1 MKTQIK
7 TYLPCFNGYYGSIFE
22 ASSEEQEID
31 NINDERAKLNL
42 PDIDYDACE
51 WDYSE
56 YYKDMSEKITD
67 TIEGF
72 LQELYPSISIK
83 YEKTVSPKEYNF
95 TNDSINIELYI
106 DEKTLGKIYNYLL
119 SHKPEF
125 EKYLGKYTS
134 CSGFI
139 SSYSDQPET
148 WLNEYWKDIRTNG
161 HYLGS
166 ILECNDQPWFGS
178 DQTERNVNTEDFI
191 YTIHVSE
198 NELEIDDYKIND
210 NILDYPFVMAT
221 NWEELIK

>member
-166 ILECNDQPWFGS
+166 ILE
-178 DQTERNVNTEDFI
+178 FI
-191 YTIHVSE
+191 LE

>member
-95 TNDSINIELYI
+95 TNDSINIELYKKHW
-106 DEKTLGKIYNYLL
+106 ER
-119 SHKPEF
+119 
-125 EKYLGKYTS
+125 
-134 CSGFI
+134 FI
-139 SSYSDQPET
+139 IICFPINQN
-148 WLNEYWKDIRTNG
+148 LK
-161 HYLGS
+161 S
-166 ILECNDQPWFGS
+166 ILE
-178 DQTERNVNTEDFI
+178 
-191 YTIHVSE
+191 
-198 NELEIDDYKIND
+198 
-210 NILDYPFVMAT
+210 NILPALALYP
-221 NWEELIK
+221 LIQTSRKHG